1 MSARRPSVYRR
12 ADQLREAPD
21 LTESDAPVGPYGLR
35 YDEGDAYWF
44 LDFLT
49 TFKAST
55 KTTGGG
61 FALVEQRGAKGA
73 GSPLHVHRR
82 EAESFYVLEGELTIW
97 AGGELIEAPAGS
109 FVYGPA
115 NVPHTFTVASDE
127 ARFLLLTQPAG
138 FEAFLRAVGQEAPS
152 RTLPSADGPPDVERL
167 TALAAEHGIE
177 ILGPPGIPDSSG
189 S

>member
-1 MSARRPSVYRR
+1 M
-12 ADQLREAPD
+12 
-21 LTESDAPVGPYGLR
+21 TESAAPVGPYGLR
-35 YDEGDAYWF
+35 YGEGDAYWF

-61 FALVEQRGAKGA
+61 LALVEQRAAKGA

-97 AGGELIEAPAGS
+97 AGGQLIEAPAGS

-115 NVPHTFTVASDE
+115 NVTQTFTV
-127 ARFLLLTQPAG
+127 T
-138 FEAFLRAVGQEAPS
+138 
-152 RTLPSADGPPDVERL
+152 
-167 TALAAEHGIE
+167 
-177 ILGPPGIPDSSG
+177 
-189 S
+189 

>member
-1 MSARRPSVYRR
+1 MV
-12 ADQLREAPD
+12 
-21 LTESDAPVGPYGLR
+21 TEPDAPPGPYGLR
-35 YDEGDAYWF
+35 PDEGDAYWF

-61 FALVEQRGAKGA
+61 FALVEQRAAKGA

-82 EAESFYVLEGELTIW
+82 EAESFYVLDGELTVW
-97 AGGELIEAPAGS
+97 AGGRLIQAPAGS

-115 NVPHTFTVASDE
+115 NVPHTFTVVSDE

-138 FEAFLRAVGQEAPS
+138 FEAFLKAFGQEATSLSLPPRPS
-152 RTLPSADGPPDVERL
+152 GPPDVERL

-177 ILGPPGIPDSSG
+177 ILGPPGIPAN
-189 S
+189 